1 MPQIPAG
8 WKETTL
14 GEVVEFIDWDRG
26 KNYPNW
32 DDFKTT
38 WFCVFLNAKNL
49 PNRIFDFSET
59 MFISEEKDLILR
71 KGKLKRWDYVM
82 TTRWTIGNFAYYND
96 QVVYSNMR
104 INSWMVIIR
113 AYKDLINEKF
123 LWLFFSS
130 NIFKYYLSWFTSWS
144 AVPQL
149 PIKDIKQL
157 PILLPPLPE
166 QQAIAAVLSSFD
178 DKIEL
183 LRAENQTLEQMGQ
196 ELFKERFGKWKIGD
210 ELPEGWRVG
219 KLGEEITPKQ
229 GKYIDAKYISDNQ
242 NDIDKYPIYWGSWI
256 RGYIRTFDYSNPMTI
271 LTCRWNWCGLIQFT
285 ERYSTITNSCMVF
298 DSESL
303 WLTSERIYLRSK
315 NINFE
320 SVISGSAQPQITI
333 SSLFNVSIVVPDQ
346 ETLSKFDLV
355 IKPLF
360 NKIRANSEQIQT
372 LLATRDQLLPKLMS
386 GEVRVAE

>member
-1 MPQIPAG
+1 MKQLPAG

-157 PILLPPLPE
+157 PIHLPPLPE

-196 ELFKERFGKWKIGD
+196 ELFKERFGKWKVGD

-219 KLGEEITPKQ
+219 KLGEIAEITSWKRPSE
-229 GKYIDAKYISDNQ
+229 ISDTRN
-242 NDIDKYPIYWGSWI
+242 
-256 RGYIRTFDYSNPMTI
+256 
-271 LTCRWNWCGLIQFT
+271 
-285 ERYSTITNSCMVF
+285 
-298 DSESL
+298 
-303 WLTSERIYLRSK
+303 
-315 NINFE
+315 
-320 SVISGSAQPQITI
+320 
-333 SSLFNVSIVVPDQ
+333 SLFEI
-346 ETLSKFDLV
+346 
-355 IKPLF
+355 PLIWAT
-360 NKIRANSEQIQT
+360 KIMGYVLYDDIPRIWGIQ
-372 LLATRDQLLPKLMS
+372 LGVFRVYKRYKLCN
-386 GEVRVAE
+386 R

>member
-196 ELFKERFGKWKIGD
+196 ELFKERFCKWKIGD

-242 NDIDKYPIYWGSWI
+242 NDIHKYPIYWGSWI
-256 RGYIRTFDYSNPMTI
+256 RGYVRTFDYSNPMTI

-298 DSESL
+298 DSETV
-303 WLTSERIYLRSK
+303 WLSSERIYLRSK

-372 LLATRDQLLPKLMS
+372 LSSARDQLLSKLMS
-386 GEVRVAE
+386 WEVRVEF

>member
-1 MPQIPAG
+1 MKQLPAG

-157 PILLPPLPE
+157 PIHLPPLPE

>member
-8 WKETTL
+8 WEETTL
-14 GEVVEFIDWDRG
+14 QLCTLPVQEKISLTQVSED
-26 KNYPNW
+26 NYISTENM
-32 DDFKTT
+32 
-38 WFCVFLNAKNL
+38 L
-49 PNRIFDFSET
+49 PNIWWVVISSGLPNINSITKFQKWDILFSNIRTYFRKLWYATFTGGVSNDVLVFRGNYSKIYSKFLFYRLSDNSFFDYTIKTSKWT
-59 MFISEEKDLILR
+59 KMP
-71 KGKLKRWDYVM
+71 RWDKEAI
-82 TTRWTIGNFAYYND
+82 WNF
-96 QVVYSNMR
+96 
-104 INSWMVIIR
+104 
-113 AYKDLINEKF
+113 
-123 LWLFFSS
+123 
-130 NIFKYYLSWFTSWS
+130 
-144 AVPQL
+144 
-149 PIKDIKQL
+149 PIH
-157 PILLPPLPE
+157 LPPLPE

-333 SSLFNVSIVVPDQ
+333 FSLFNISIIVPDQ
-346 ETLSKFDLV
+346 VTLSKFDLV
-355 IKPLF
+355 IKPFF
-360 NKIRANSEQIQT
+360 NKIRENSEQIQT

>member
-196 ELFKERFGKWKIGD
+196 ELFKERFGKWKVGD

-242 NDIDKYPIYWGSWI
+242 NDIHKYPIYWGSWI
-256 RGYIRTFDYSNPMTI
+256 RGYVRTFDYSNPMTI

-298 DSESL
+298 DSETV
-303 WLTSERIYLRSK
+303 WLSSERIYLRSK

-372 LLATRDQLLPKLMS
+372 LSSARDQLLSKLMS
-386 GEVRVAE
+386 WEVRVEF

>member
-1 MPQIPAG
+1 MKQLPAG

-157 PILLPPLPE
+157 PIHLPPLPE

-196 ELFKERFGKWKIGD
+196 ELFKERFGKWKVGD

-219 KLGEEITPKQ
+219 KLGEIAEITSWKRPSE
-229 GKYIDAKYISDNQ
+229 ISDTRN
-242 NDIDKYPIYWGSWI
+242 
-256 RGYIRTFDYSNPMTI
+256 
-271 LTCRWNWCGLIQFT
+271 
-285 ERYSTITNSCMVF
+285 
-298 DSESL
+298 
-303 WLTSERIYLRSK
+303 
-315 NINFE
+315 
-320 SVISGSAQPQITI
+320 
-333 SSLFNVSIVVPDQ
+333 SLFEIPLIWATKIMGYVQNFLFDGETLVIGRVWTHWEVQIFYEKIHPSDNTLVIKSNNFYFTYFILKSIDYEKINRGAVQPLITQSDLKNYLVILPDQ

-360 NKIRANSEQIQT
+360 NKIRANSEQIQS
-372 LLATRDQLLPKLMS
+372 LSATRDELLPKLMS
-386 GEVRVAE
+386 GEVRVEF